1 MEVAWTRH
9 WTSIFGLLI
18 IIQFFFCNHSFAEDP
33 ERSIIG
39 ENNNDESTHGV
50 QLQIDDDKVV
60 MDNGIIQL
68 TLAKPEGS
76 VVGIKY
82 KGVENLLSH
91 RYKESSRGYWDC
103 VWQENGQWV
112 FLGNSFRVINQNE
125 SQVEV
130 SFKRPWDPSDDS
142 GPRLSVDKRFIML
155 RGSSGFYAYAI
166 YERLQGWHG
175 TSLWQTRLVFKL
187 QEDLFDYMAISDTRQ
202 RVMPTAED
210 RARGKPLAYP
220 EAVLLTNPSNPD
232 LKGEVDDKY
241 QYASDS
247 KDNKVHGWI
256 SQKSGVG
263 FWIITPSDEFRIS
276 GPLKQELTSHA
287 GPVSLSVFTSSHY
300 VGKPEEEIFKD
311 GEAWKKVFGPIF
323 IYLNSVSNKK
333 EALSLWNDA
342 KQQMLKEVDSWPYSF
357 PLSQDFPKSHQRGS
371 VEGRLLVL
379 DKYINQ
385 TPTPASLAYVGLSL
399 PGEAGSWQ
407 TETKGYQFWTQADK
421 EGNFSIRAVRAGTYN
436 LFAWVPG
443 IMGDYKYDAI
453 ITIKP
458 GLKIKLGNI
467 VFEPPRHGPTL
478 WEIGI
483 PDRTAAEF
491 FVPDV
496 DPKFNNK
503 LYVKQDKF
511 RQYGLWDRY
520 ADIYPNQDLVYTVGK
535 SDYRKD
541 WFFAHVNRHVT
552 DDTFLGTTWQIV
564 FDLPVVDMAATYKFQ
579 LVLAG
584 ASLAQLQVRL
594 NDPNAT
600 RPLLSTKLIGRENLI
615 ARHGIHGL
623 LRSYTADIPGFLFVE
638 GCNTIYLTQTRAS
651 NSFQGVMYDY
661 IRLEGPPQ

>member
-1 MEVAWTRH
+1 MGLGIGIA
-9 WTSIFGLLI
+9 FG
-18 IIQFFFCNHSFAEDP
+18 
-33 ERSIIG
+33 
-39 ENNNDESTHGV
+39 
-50 QLQIDDDKVV
+50 KK
-60 MDNGIIQL
+60 MDNG
-68 TLAKPEGS
+68 
-76 VVGIKY
+76 
-82 KGVENLLSH
+82 
-91 RYKESSRGYWDC
+91 W
-103 VWQENGQWV
+103 
-112 FLGNSFRVINQNE
+112 NSFRVINQNE

-142 GPRLSVDKRFIML
+142 GPRLKRRQEEWLCRFIML

-187 QEDLFDYMAISDTRQ
+187 REDLFDYMAISDTRQ

-385 TPTPASLAYVGLSL
+385 APTPASLAYVGLSL

-458 GLKIKLGNI
+458 GNKIKLGNI

-496 DPKFNNK
+496 DPKFINK

-564 FDLPVVDMAATYKFQ
+564 FDLPVVDMAATYKFR

-600 RPLLSTKLIGRENLI
+600 RPLLSTELIGRENLI

>member
-1 MEVAWTRH
+1 
-9 WTSIFGLLI
+9 
-18 IIQFFFCNHSFAEDP
+18 
-33 ERSIIG
+33 
-39 ENNNDESTHGV
+39 
-50 QLQIDDDKVV
+50 
-60 MDNGIIQL
+60 
-68 TLAKPEGS
+68 
-76 VVGIKY
+76 
-82 KGVENLLSH
+82 
-91 RYKESSRGYWDC
+91 
-103 VWQENGQWV
+103 
-112 FLGNSFRVINQNE
+112 
-125 SQVEV
+125 
-130 SFKRPWDPSDDS
+130 
-142 GPRLSVDKRFIML
+142 
-155 RGSSGFYAYAI
+155 
-166 YERLQGWHG
+166 
-175 TSLWQTRLVFKL
+175 
-187 QEDLFDYMAISDTRQ
+187 
-202 RVMPTAED
+202 
-210 RARGKPLAYP
+210 
-220 EAVLLTNPSNPD
+220 
-232 LKGEVDDKY
+232 
-241 QYASDS
+241 
-247 KDNKVHGWI
+247 HGWI

-371 VEGRLLVL
+371 VQGRLLVL

-385 TPTPASLAYVGLSL
+385 APTPASLAYVGLSL

-421 EGNFSIRAVRAGTYN
+421 EGTFSIRAVRAGTYN

-458 GLKIKLGNI
+458 GNKIKLGNI

-496 DPKFNNK
+496 DPKFINK
-503 LYVKQDKF
+503 LYVKQDK
-511 RQYGLWDRY
+511 
-520 ADIYPNQDLVYTVGK
+520 
-535 SDYRKD
+535 
-541 WFFAHVNRHVT
+541 HVT

-564 FDLPVVDMAATYKFQ
+564 FDLPVVDMAATYKFR

-600 RPLLSTKLIGRENLI
+600 RPLLSTELIGRENLI

>member
-1 MEVAWTRH
+1 MC
-9 WTSIFGLLI
+9 S
-18 IIQFFFCNHSFAEDP
+18 
-33 ERSIIG
+33 
-39 ENNNDESTHGV
+39 
-50 QLQIDDDKVV
+50 
-60 MDNGIIQL
+60 
-68 TLAKPEGS
+68 
-76 VVGIKY
+76 
-82 KGVENLLSH
+82 
-91 RYKESSRGYWDC
+91 
-103 VWQENGQWV
+103 

-371 VEGRLLVL
+371 VQGRLLVL

-385 TPTPASLAYVGLSL
+385 APTPASLAYVGLSL

-421 EGNFSIRAVRAGTYN
+421 EGTFSIRAVRAGTYN

-458 GLKIKLGNI
+458 GNKIKLGNI

-496 DPKFNNK
+496 DPKFINK

-564 FDLPVVDMAATYKFQ
+564 FDLPVVDMAATYKFR

-600 RPLLSTKLIGRENLI
+600 RPLLSTELIGRENLI

>member
-1 MEVAWTRH
+1 M
-9 WTSIFGLLI
+9 F
-18 IIQFFFCNHSFAEDP
+18 Q
-33 ERSIIG
+33 
-39 ENNNDESTHGV
+39 
-50 QLQIDDDKVV
+50 VV
-60 MDNGIIQL
+60 MDNGIVEL

-91 RYKESSRGYWDC
+91 RHKEHSRGYLDC
-103 VWQENGQWV
+103 VWQQNGQWV

-125 SQVEV
+125 SHVEV
-130 SFKRPWDPSDDS
+130 SFKRPWEPSDDS

-166 YERLQGWHG
+166 YERLEGWHG
-175 TSLWQTRLVFKL
+175 TSIWQTRLVFKL
-187 QEDLFDYMAISDTRQ
+187 NEDLFDYMAISDTRQ

-210 RARGKPLAYP
+210 RERGEPLAYP

-232 LKGEVDDKY
+232 LEGEVDDKY
-241 QYASDS
+241 QYSSDS

-287 GPVSLSVFTSSHY
+287 GPVAIAAFTSSHY

-311 GEAWKKVFGPIF
+311 GEAWKKVYGPIF

-333 EALSLWNDA
+333 EAISLWSDA
-342 KQQMLKEVDSWPYSF
+342 KQQLLKEVYSWPYSF
-357 PLSQDFPKSHQRGS
+357 PLSQDFPKYHQRGS
-371 VEGRLLVL
+371 VKGRLLVL

-385 TPTPASLAYVGLSL
+385 APTPASLAYVGLSL

-407 TETKGYQFWTQADK
+407 TEIKGYQFWTQADE

-458 GLKIKLGNI
+458 GHKIKLGNI

-496 DPKFNNK
+496 DPRFINK

-511 RQYGLWDRY
+511 RQYGLWDRFT
-520 ADIYPNQDLVYTVGK
+520 DIYPNQDPVYTVGK

-541 WFFAHVNRHVT
+541 WFFAHVNRRVT
-552 DDTFLGTTWQIV
+552 NYIFQGTTWQIV
-564 FDLPVVDMAATYKFQ
+564 FDLPVVDKAATYKFR

-584 ASLAQLQVRL
+584 ANLAQLEVRL
-594 NDPNAT
+594 NDPNAA
-600 RPLLSTKLIGRENLI
+600 RPLLSTGLIGRENMI
-615 ARHGIHGL
+615 ARHGIHGQ
-623 LRSYTADIPGFLFVE
+623 LRSYTVDIPGFLFVE
-638 GCNTIYLTQTRAS
+638 GSNTIYLTQTRAS